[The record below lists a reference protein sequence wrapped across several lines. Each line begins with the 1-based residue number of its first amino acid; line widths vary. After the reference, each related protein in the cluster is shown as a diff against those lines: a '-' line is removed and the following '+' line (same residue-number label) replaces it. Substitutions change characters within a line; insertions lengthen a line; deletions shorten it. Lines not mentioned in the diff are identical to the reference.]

1 MMRGR
6 VSILLGV
13 LFSLSCIVCF
23 AQEVEVKRNAF
34 CVIAGG
40 YVSPREDKNYVDVFP
55 VISLWYNRNVWHDV
69 SLGAGY
75 LFLEGDPRAYWIS
88 TKNGKCLESD
98 HAILFSFANKFSS
111 KNLFLSP
118 SIAAGL
124 CLTNYTVENSTTRIK
139 SSVRL
144 AINPG
149 ATFGISSFEKNYDV
163 YISYN
168 FFIHQ
173 YRQQQKKTP
182 VDGVGWDYSSRFGY
196 HVISFGVGYSF

>member
-1 MMRGR
+1 MF
-6 VSILLGV
+6 GV
-13 LFSLSCIVCF
+13 RSC
-23 AQEVEVKRNAF
+23 
-34 CVIAGG
+34 
-40 YVSPREDKNYVDVFP
+40 
-55 VISLWYNRNVWHDV
+55 
-69 SLGAGY
+69 
-75 LFLEGDPRAYWIS
+75 
-88 TKNGKCLESD
+88 
-98 HAILFSFANKFSS
+98 ILFSFANKFSS

-196 HVISFGVGYSF
+196 HVISVGVGYSF